1 MVKLVYYTDPIC
13 SSCWLAE
20 PFLNKL
26 LIEYGDDIDIE
37 VRMGGLLESWEYY
50 QPSNTTMPKD
60 LYLSEMWTS
69 LGRKYGVIMD
79 GKIWTDYPI
88 QSSFPAC
95 IAYYAAKKQGNKKA
109 LHFLHTLREMVFLQ
123 HKDISKEHHVI
134 SAAIQCKLDLAQF
147 VTDFKSGIAEHDFKR
162 DLIERDI
169 WKITSYPSMVFYNES
184 FQYKKYVK
192 HINNNTRGEEIYKDW
207 EDIMFE
213 LSNGEIT
220 KKTAKT
226 SAIKILENFYGMTT
240 TELNSINEE
249 GIDKVNA
256 DLQESFDKGEVIK
269 EENTEINYWSINN
282 SPYKI
287 NKNGLK
293 FKNAAIIGGGVCGY
307 FLALHLKRYKIDFK
321 IYEKNDVFKSGGLG
335 FLLLENGME
344 AMRLLGLKNI
354 LLKNSNTLNFF
365 KAINPKGQLLFTQIL
380 EECTAISRENFLK
393 ILQDE
398 VGDDHLL
405 MENQVA
411 NINYNSENKIESLSM
426 QNGQTIQ
433 NDIYFACDGIHSK
446 IRSQI
451 FPNLI
456 LEEINE
462 REIVGI
468 LNQHELNIPSDEFL
482 KIIDKEN
489 GKNMGLIPLGGGDYI
504 WFIQFNNSTHPLNER
519 DPESIKNYALDTV
532 KNYPIEFQ
540 NVVKYSDPAKSVLWV
555 AKRMDLLPSFH
566 SSSLVLAGDAA
577 HPLIAFTSQG
587 ANSALEDVSCLLS
600 NLSKQGE
607 NQSLENV
614 FDQYYQDRRE
624 QIQFYINEGDD
635 LVKDFLN
642 LTNVEQL
649 KIPISLH

>member
-26 LIEYGDDIDIE
+26 LIEYGDDLDIE

-50 QPSNTTMPKD
+50 QPSNSAVSKEI
-60 LYLSEMWTS
+60 YLSEMWTS

-123 HKDISKEHHVI
+123 HKDISNEHHVI
-134 SAAIQCKLDLAQF
+134 SAAIQCKLDLGQF
-147 VTDFKSGIAEHDFKR
+147 VTDFKSGIAELDFKR
-162 DLIERDI
+162 DLNERDV
-169 WKITSYPSMVFYNES
+169 WKITSYPSMVFFNDT
-184 FQYKKYVK
+184 FQHRKYVK
-192 HINNNTRGEEIYKDW
+192 HINNTNRGEEIYKDW
-207 EDIMFE
+207 EAIIFE
-213 LSNGEIT
+213 LSDGKIKKKKAEIN
-220 KKTAKT
+220 AVE
-226 SAIKILENFYGMTT
+226 ILENFYGMTT

-249 GIDKVNA
+249 GIEKVNA
-256 DLQESFDKGEVIK
+256 DLEASFYKGDVIK
-269 EENTEINYWSINN
+269 EENTEVNYWSINN

-287 NKNGLK
+287 NKNGFK
-293 FKNAAIIGGGVCGY
+293 FKTAAIIGGGVCGY

-321 IYEKNDVFKSGGLG
+321 IYEKNNVLKSGGLG
-335 FLLLENGME
+335 FLLLENGLE

-365 KAINPKGQLLFTQIL
+365 KAINPNGQLIFTQIL

-398 VGDDHLL
+398 VGDENIF
-405 MENQVA
+405 MENQVT
-411 NINYNSENKIESLSM
+411 NINFNTENKIESVSL
-426 QNGQTIQ
+426 QNGEKIK

-446 IRSQI
+446 IRTQI
-451 FPNLI
+451 FPESN

-468 LNQHELNIPSDEFL
+468 LNKHDLNIPSDEFL

-489 GKNMGLIPLGGGDYI
+489 GKNMGLIPIGGGEYI
-504 WFIQFNNSTHPLNER
+504 WFIQFNNATHPLNER
-519 DPESIKNYALDTV
+519 DPESIKKYALDTV
-532 KNYPIEFQ
+532 KNYPKEFQ
-540 NVVKYSDPAKSVLWV
+540 NVVQYSDPSKSILWI

-566 SSSLVLAGDAA
+566 TSNLVLAGDAA

-600 NLSKQGE
+600 LLSMQDE
-607 NQSLENV
+607 HQDVEEIFDLFYQSRK
-614 FDQYYQDRRE
+614 DQINYY
-624 QIQFYINEGDD
+624 IKEGDE
-635 LVKDFLN
+635 LVKDFFN
-642 LTNVEQL
+642 LSNSEEL
-649 KIPISLH
+649 KLPISLH

>member
-20 PFLNKL
+20 PYLNKL
-26 LIEYGDDIDIE
+26 LLEYGDVLDIE

-50 QPSNTTMPKD
+50 QPSNSTMPKD

-123 HKDISKEHHVI
+123 HKDISNEHHVI
-134 SAAIQCKLDLAQF
+134 SAAIQCKLDLGQF
-147 VTDFKSGIAEHDFKR
+147 VADFKSGIAEHDFKR

-192 HINNNTRGEEIYKDW
+192 HINNNNRGEEIYKDW
-207 EDIMFE
+207 EAIMFE
-213 LSNGEIT
+213 LSNGEI
-220 KKTAKT
+220 KKKKADIN
-226 SAIKILENFYGMTT
+226 AIKILENFYGMTT
-240 TELNSINEE
+240 TELNAINEE
-249 GIDKVNA
+249 GIEKVNK
-256 DLQESFDKGEVIK
+256 DLQESFNKGEVVK
-269 EENTEINYWSINN
+269 EVNTEINYWSINN

-287 NKNGLK
+287 NTNGFK

-307 FLALHLKRYKIDFK
+307 FLAMHLKRYKIDFK
-321 IYEKNDVFKSGGLG
+321 IYEKNNVLKSGGLG

-365 KAINPKGQLLFTQIL
+365 KAINPQGQLIFTQIL

-398 VGDDHLL
+398 VGTDNLL
-405 MENQVA
+405 MENQVT
-411 NINYNSENKIESLSM
+411 NINYNSENKIESLSL
-426 QNGQTIQ
+426 QNGQTIK
-433 NDIYFACDGIHSK
+433 NDIYFACDGINSK
-446 IRSQI
+446 IRRDI
-451 FPNLI
+451 FPESK
-456 LEEINE
+456 LEDINE

-468 LNQHELNIPSDEFL
+468 LHNHELNIPSDEFL
-482 KIIDKEN
+482 KIIDKKN

-504 WFIQFNNSTHPLNER
+504 WFIQFNNISHPLNDR
-519 DPESIKNYALDTV
+519 DPDMIKKYALETV
-532 KNYPIEFQ
+532 KNYPKEFQ
-540 NVVKYSDPAKSVLWV
+540 NVVMHSDPNKSVLWA

-566 SSSLVLAGDAA
+566 SSNLVMAGDAA

-587 ANSALEDVSCLLS
+587 ANSSLEDVSCLLS
-600 NLSKQGE
+600 LLSKQE
-607 NQSLENV
+607 DKETYEAV
-614 FDQYYQDRRE
+614 FEKYYQTRKD
-624 QIQFYINEGDD
+624 QIKFYIQEGDE
-635 LVKDFLN
+635 LVKDFFN
-642 LTNVEQL
+642 LCNSEEL
-649 KIPISLH
+649 KLPISLH

>member
-26 LIEYGDDIDIE
+26 LIEYGDEIDIE

-50 QPSNTTMPKD
+50 QPTNSTMPKD
-60 LYLSEMWTS
+60 LYLSEMWTN

-134 SAAIQCKLDLAQF
+134 SAAIQCKLDLGQF
-147 VTDFKSGIAEHDFKR
+147 VTDYKSGIAELDFKR

-169 WKITSYPSMVFYNES
+169 WKITSYPSMVFYNEN

-192 HINNNTRGEEIYKDW
+192 HINNNTSGEEIYKDW
-207 EDIMFE
+207 EAIMFE

-220 KKTAKT
+220 KKKAEIN
-226 SAIKILENFYGMTT
+226 AVKILENFYGMTT

-249 GIDKVNA
+249 GIEKVNA
-256 DLQESFDKGEVIK
+256 DLHESFVKGDVIK
-269 EENTEINYWSINN
+269 EENTEVNYWSINK

-287 NKNGLK
+287 NKKGLK
-293 FKNAAIIGGGVCGY
+293 FKNAAVIGGGVCGY

-354 LLKNSNTLNFF
+354 LLKNSNTINFF
-365 KAINPKGQLLFTQIL
+365 KAINPKGQLIFTQIL

-398 VGDDHLL
+398 VGNEHLL
-405 MENQVA
+405 MVNQVA
-411 NINYNSENKIESLSM
+411 SINYNSENKIESLNM

-433 NDIYFACDGIHSK
+433 NDIYFACDGIHSN
-446 IRSQI
+446 IRTQI
-451 FPNLI
+451 FPDRK

-468 LNQHELNIPSDEFL
+468 LNKHELNIPNDEFL
-482 KIIDKEN
+482 KIIDKAN

-504 WFIQFNNSTHPLNER
+504 WFIQFNNATHPLNER
-519 DPESIKNYALDTV
+519 DPESIKKYALDTV
-532 KNYPIEFQ
+532 KNYPMEFQ
-540 NVVKYSDPAKSVLWV
+540 NVVKFSDPAKSVLWV

-566 SSSLVLAGDAA
+566 SSNLVLAGDAA

-587 ANSALEDVSCLLS
+587 ANSALEDISCLLS
-600 NLSKQGE
+600 HLSNQSE
-607 NQSLENV
+607 NQTFEDV
-614 FDQYYQDRRE
+614 FDQYYQDRKD